1 MLTSDQGRQSQGF
14 CRPASPSTPLDL
26 IRDGRMIASGPES
39 RDSTQV
45 FVSRA
50 KRGLLAFFEV
60 EYRSLRAALCSA
72 SMQILSS
79 GALLNGGGE
88 VSRLG
93 APGTNRTCGLPLRRR
108 SLYPLSYEGQTR
120 RSVVEVVAH
129 TSAPL
134 YGIWL
139 YDGSGE
145 RSSVRG
151 ATRRAKQV
159 APLVAMTRPPVRS
172 MASPRRSHGEGCCT
186 AQSTGGRMAGVSS
199 NEW

>member
-26 IRDGRMIASGPES
+26 KYATVARSPLGRTRAT
-39 RDSTQV
+39 STGV
-45 FVSRA
+45 FW
-50 KRGLLAFFEV
+50 RGQSAALLAFFEV
-60 EYRSLRAALCSA
+60 ESRSLRAALCSA
-72 SMQILSS
+72 SMQNLSS

-129 TSAPL
+129 TFAPL

-139 YDGSGE
+139 YDGSSE

-159 APLVAMTRPPVRS
+159 APL
-172 MASPRRSHGEGCCT
+172 SP
-186 AQSTGGRMAGVSS
+186 
-199 NEW
+199 